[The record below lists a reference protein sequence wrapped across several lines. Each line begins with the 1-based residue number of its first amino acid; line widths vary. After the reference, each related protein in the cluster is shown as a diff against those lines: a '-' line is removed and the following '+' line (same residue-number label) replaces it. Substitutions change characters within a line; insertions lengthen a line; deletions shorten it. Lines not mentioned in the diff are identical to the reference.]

1 MEKAISLAR
10 GVLGA
15 TSPNPAVGAVLV
27 KDGLEVGCGATM
39 PPGQHHAE
47 IGALLQAGE
56 TSRGAT
62 LYTTLEPCCNY
73 GRTPPCTKSIIEA
86 GVKAVHVAAIDPNPR
101 VSGKGC
107 AELQAVGI
115 AVVVGEEAENTRE
128 LYEGFAKHINSGIP
142 FVTAKFAMSL
152 DGKTAT
158 RTGHSKWVTGAE
170 SRQVVQEMRR
180 GSDAVMVGVNT
191 VLADDPQ
198 LTSRDENGRPLS
210 RQPLRVVVDSQC
222 RTPLSSQLLRQPGAT
237 IVACAVGAPEAN
249 IQGLERAGAVVL
261 RLPADPDGRVSLKPL
276 LEDLG
281 ARNVVN
287 LMVEGGG
294 TLSGSL
300 FDDGL
305 VDKVYVFIAPVIIGG
320 AAASSP
326 VAGLGIERMDQA
338 WKIRNAAS
346 RVVGADWLV
355 VGYPAAEG

>member
-1 MEKAISLAR
+1 
-10 GVLGA
+10 
-15 TSPNPAVGAVLV
+15 
-27 KDGLEVGCGATM
+27 
-39 PPGQHHAE
+39 
-47 IGALLQAGE
+47 
-56 TSRGAT
+56 
-62 LYTTLEPCCNY
+62 
-73 GRTPPCTKSIIEA
+73 
-86 GVKAVHVAAIDPNPR
+86 
-101 VSGKGC
+101 
-107 AELQAVGI
+107 
-115 AVVVGEEAENTRE
+115 
-128 LYEGFAKHINSGIP
+128 
-142 FVTAKFAMSL
+142 
-152 DGKTAT
+152 
-158 RTGHSKWVTGAE
+158 
-170 SRQVVQEMRR
+170 
-180 GSDAVMVGVNT
+180 
-191 VLADDPQ
+191 
-198 LTSRDENGRPLS
+198 
-210 RQPLRVVVDSQC
+210 
-222 RTPLSSQLLRQPGAT
+222 
-237 IVACAVGAPEAN
+237 VACAVGAPEAN